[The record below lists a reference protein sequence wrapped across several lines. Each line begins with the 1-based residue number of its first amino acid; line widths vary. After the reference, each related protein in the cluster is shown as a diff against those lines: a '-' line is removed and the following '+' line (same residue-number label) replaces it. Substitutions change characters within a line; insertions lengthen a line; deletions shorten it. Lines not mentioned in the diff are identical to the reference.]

1 MKIKGSYVL
10 DTIGKETMAVPLD
23 TRDDSQV
30 GIVKLNDVGAF
41 LWERL
46 QEDTTEE
53 KLLGELTE
61 KYDVDQETAKQDV
74 RNFLEKLEDKGIL
87 ER

>member
-23 TRDDSQV
+23 TRDDRQV
-30 GIVKLNDVGAF
+30 GIVKINGAGAF

-53 KLLGELTE
+53 KLIGELTGN
-61 KYDVDQETAKQDV
+61 YDVDQETAKRDV
-74 RNFLEKLEDKGIL
+74 QNFLAKLEAKGIL